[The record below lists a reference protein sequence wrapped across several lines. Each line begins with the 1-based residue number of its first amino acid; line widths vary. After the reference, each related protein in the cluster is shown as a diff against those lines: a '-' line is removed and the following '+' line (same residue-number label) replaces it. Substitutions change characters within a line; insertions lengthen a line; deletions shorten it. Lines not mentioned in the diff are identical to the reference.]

1 MEQEA
6 HTFFEEWTGSLA
18 GISNEDLKKR
28 IQERLKNT
36 RARFGEIL
44 SSGRRTGADF
54 DIFMATLRDQ
64 MVYLGYDLNPGAVA
78 SLAEDA
84 KKLNAQADT
93 MFESIDSVTETII
106 KSVSAIKA
114 Q

>member
-1 MEQEA
+1 MSA
-6 HTFFEEWTGSLA
+6 
-18 GISNEDLKKR
+18 
-28 IQERLKNT
+28 
-36 RARFGEIL
+36 
-44 SSGRRTGADF
+44 GRRAGADF

-64 MVYLGYDLNPGAVA
+64 IVYLGYDLNPGAVA

-84 KKLNAQADT
+84 KKLNAQADS
-93 MFESIDSVTETII
+93 MFKSIYDVTETIN